1 MRRKRVVAGLLALS
15 LACIPVGASAMSYR
29 GNGYICKTFKTTGG
43 TVTGS
48 VTYTKN
54 TGLLKDTVKCIVR
67 TSGNIGVKVKCC
79 YNETVYKTKTLVN
92 GASLSEK
99 EGTKKVSSTYCYGKL
114 SLSGDTQN
122 TLYAD
127 E

>member
-1 MRRKRVVAGLLALS
+1 MRKRVVAGLLALS

-29 GNGYICKTFKTTGG
+29 GNGYICKAFKTTGG

-54 TGLLKDTVKCIVR
+54 TGLLKDTVKCTGR
-67 TSGNIGVKVKCC
+67 TTGNIVVKAKCC
-79 YNETVYKTKTLVN
+79 YHETVYREFTLV
-92 GASLSEK
+92 GDDHFSAK
-99 EGTKKVSSTYCYGKL
+99 DATKNISSTYCYGKL
-114 SLSGDTQN
+114 SLSGDTKN

>member
-1 MRRKRVVAGLLALS
+1 MIRKRVVAGLLALS
-15 LACIPVGASAMSYR
+15 LVCIPVGASAMSYR
-29 GNGYICKTFKTTGG
+29 GKGYICKAFKTKGG
-43 TVTGS
+43 TVTGA

-54 TGLLKDTVKCIVR
+54 TGLLQDTVKCTVR
-67 TSGNIGVKVKCC
+67 TSGNTVVKAKCC
-79 YNETVYKTKTLVN
+79 YHETAYKTITLV
-92 GASLSEK
+92 GGDSITA
-99 EGTKKVSSTYCYGKL
+99 TKKISSTYCYGKL

>member
-1 MRRKRVVAGLLALS
+1 MIRKRVVAGLLALS
-15 LACIPVGASAMSYR
+15 LVCIPVGASAMSYR
-29 GNGYICKTFKTTGG
+29 GKGYICKSFKTTGG

-54 TGLLKDTVKCIVR
+54 TGLLQDTVKCTVR
-67 TSGNIGVKVKCC
+67 TSGNVGVIVRCC
-79 YNETVYKTKTLVN
+79 YHETAYKTKTLV
-92 GASLSEK
+92 GGDSLTASK
-99 EGTKKVSSTYCYGKL
+99 NISSSYCYGKL
-114 SLSGDTQN
+114 SLSGDTKN